1 MLQRP
6 KLSLI
11 GIARSPHLFASL
23 PVSRQ
28 IGALR
33 WPGEEARLVPMVIR
47 VLFET
52 WKRSVVRTIDG
63 AAEVNPWLRAAL
75 RSILRT
81 KLPPL
86 DRPGSRALP
95 TLKTIGEDIG
105 RSPRRISKISR
116 SGGIDLREVGK
127 EWVALL
133 SLILHEVEGVK
144 WDHVALR
151 AGYADVSGLS
161 HLMFGVYN
169 QWLNQLDGGGIEHGL
184 RQFEALVQKAL
195 G

>member
-1 MLQRP
+1 
-6 KLSLI
+6 
-11 GIARSPHLFASL
+11 
-23 PVSRQ
+23 
-28 IGALR
+28 
-33 WPGEEARLVPMVIR
+33 MVIR

-75 RSILRT
+75 RSILRIR
-81 KLPPL
+81 LPPP
-86 DRPGSRALP
+86 DRVVDRAGSRALP

-169 QWLNQLDGGGIEHGL
+169 QGLNQLDGGGIEHGL